1 VALRSQARTGA
12 ALTIIA
18 AAILGVVAGYVSL
31 AAPIVGWVLV
41 ALLSALLG
49 VSLRQQLFGLGAY
62 VGFLGATGLAILIP
76 IVVGS
81 EACPDGQLGSSR
93 VCGASQA
100 CATSCYAS
108 STTTALFAYSA
119 ILIIGLSIL
128 VFAVLRKQSKIGRPG
143 GSG

>member
-1 VALRSQARTGA
+1 MRTGA

-18 AAILGVVAGYVSL
+18 AAIVGVVAGYVSL
-31 AAPIVGWVLV
+31 TAPIVGWVLV

-49 VSLRQQLFGLGAY
+49 VSLRQHLFGLGAY

-81 EACPDGQLGSSR
+81 EVCPDHQLGSST

>member
-1 VALRSQARTGA
+1 VRIGA

-49 VSLRQQLFGLGAY
+49 VSLRHQLFGLGAY

-81 EACPDGQLGSSR
+81 EVCPVGPDGQLGSSK

-119 ILIIGLSIL
+119 ILIIGFSIL
-128 VFAVLRKQSKIGRPG
+128 VFAVLRKQSKTGRPG